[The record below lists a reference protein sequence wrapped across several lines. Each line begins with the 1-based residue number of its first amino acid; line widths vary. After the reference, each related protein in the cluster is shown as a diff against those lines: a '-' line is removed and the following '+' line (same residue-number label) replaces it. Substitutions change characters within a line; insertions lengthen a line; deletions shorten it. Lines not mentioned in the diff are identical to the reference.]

1 MSTTLDYYL
10 SLQSPWTYLGHQRL
24 ADCAAKAGYAVRI
37 SPIDFS
43 VVFPATGGL
52 PLPKRSAQRQAYRM
66 AELDRWREHLDVDLN
81 LEPAFFPV
89 ADRLAACCVISV
101 RDDQSID
108 QGVAGRNAFALAG
121 SILKAVWSQEKN
133 IADESVLAEL
143 IEQSNSDAQ
152 SVLDSAKSDQTA
164 ATFLSDSN
172 AAIERGVFGAP
183 TYAVGDQLFWGQDRL
198 QFVESALK
206 A

>member
-1 MSTTLDYYL
+1 MSKTIDYYL

-24 ADCAAKAGYAVRI
+24 ADYAAKAGYAIKI
-37 SPIDFS
+37 SPLDFS

-66 AELDRWREHLDVDLN
+66 AELNRWREHLNVDLN
-81 LEPAFFPV
+81 LNPVFFPA

-101 RDDQSID
+101 RDNQSID
-108 QGVAGRNAFALAG
+108 QNEAGRNAFALAG
-121 SILKAVWSQEKN
+121 SILKAVWWEEKD
-133 IADESVLAEL
+133 IASESVLAEL
-143 IEQSNSDAQ
+143 IENAGSDAQ
-152 SVLDSAKSDQTA
+152 SVLNNAQSEQTA
-164 ATFLSDSN
+164 DTFLSDSN

-198 QFVESALK
+198 QFLKSALS